1 MDEMNEWFEVV
12 RALLPQSFSVR
23 IAWHSAGLIVASPGD
38 ERVAWV
44 DRFELAKLTP
54 TTAVELILDRL
65 RRPERHLS
73 ARLPRAIA
81 V

>member
-1 MDEMNEWFEVV
+1 MDEMNEWVEVI
-12 RALLPQSFSVR
+12 RALLPQSFAVR
-23 IAWHSAGLIVASPGD
+23 IAWQSAGLIIASPGD

-54 TTAVELILDRL
+54 SAAVELILDRL
-65 RRPERHLS
+65 RRPERNLS
-73 ARLPRAIA
+73 ARLSQAIA